1 MNWKILLVTCVLLL
15 LVSAVATLVRAL
27 MRSARDSRRWP
38 FMQQRPLTRP
48 EQVLYFRL
56 VDALPDHVV
65 LAQVQLSR
73 FLRVRKGRNHR
84 EWINRVDRKSVDYL
98 VCTHDFAVVAA
109 IELDEATHEGPYRT
123 LADANKNRALEA
135 ADVPLIR
142 WHVSTLPDRTAI
154 RAMLDSVVRDRS
166 GESLPDV
173 GRREPKLARSATPN
187 LIVTQ
192 VDASNDPK
200 IFDEET
206 RT

>member
-1 MNWKILLVTCVLLL
+1 MNWKILLVACVLLL
-15 LVSAVATLVRAL
+15 LVSAVITLVRAL

-38 FMQQRPLTRP
+38 FVQQRPLTRP

-73 FLRVRKGRNHR
+73 FLRVRKGRSHP
-84 EWINRVDRKSVDYL
+84 EWLNRVDRKSVDYL
-98 VCTHDFAVVAA
+98 VCTRAFEILAA
-109 IELDEATHEGPYRT
+109 IELDDATHEGPYRA

-142 WHVSTLPDRTAI
+142 WHVSALPDVVAI
-154 RAMLDSVVRDRS
+154 RAMLESVVRERR
-166 GESLPDV
+166 GESLPEPQ
-173 GRREPKLARSATPN
+173 RREPGLRPSLIATH
-187 LIVTQ
+187 